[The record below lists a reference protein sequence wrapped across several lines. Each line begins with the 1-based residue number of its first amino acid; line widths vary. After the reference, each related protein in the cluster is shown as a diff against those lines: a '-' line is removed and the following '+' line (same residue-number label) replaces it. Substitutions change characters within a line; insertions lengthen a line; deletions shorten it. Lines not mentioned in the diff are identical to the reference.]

1 MLTFILLSH
10 KPQVS
15 FEEVVR
21 DVRVRD
27 WRIARKKYF
36 LDMSGT

>member
-1 MLTFILLSH
+1 MPIFTLLSH
-10 KPQVS
+10 KPQGS

-21 DVRVRD
+21 NVRVRD

-36 LDMSGT
+36 LNMSGT